1 MRNETIFSQ
10 SPIVNSVTECG
21 ARASRNAWQAVPGPQ
36 TLAPRTAPM
45 ADHPQPGQ
53 AAGTSRH
60 SHKKQCFTKQAA
72 ILRKQPPSGPAKAVT
87 AGSSAPATGH
97 SPVAPARS
105 RHRIPPSRTAHTDG
119 IHPWPQ
125 AGWHSS
131 ALRSGADSCNPLPF
145 TRTGKFRIRTVMQS
159 STFPA
164 MPDFQHA
171 AHGMPATDQHVV
183 FSKPSRSH
191 GEIGTE
197 E

>member
-1 MRNETIFSQ
+1 MHGRPCPARRPFLPARRPWQTTRNPDKRPAHPETPSK
-10 SPIVNSVTECG
+10 NS
-21 ARASRNAWQAVPGPQ
+21 A
-36 TLAPRTAPM
+36 L
-45 ADHPQPGQ
+45 
-53 AAGTSRH
+53 
-60 SHKKQCFTKQAA
+60 KKQAA

-97 SPVAPARS
+97 RPVAPARS
-105 RHRIPPSRTAHTDG
+105 RHRTPPSRTAHTDG

-125 AGWHSS
+125 AEWHSS

-159 STFPA
+159 SAFPA
-164 MPDFQHA
+164 MPDFRHA
-171 AHGMPATDQHVV
+171 TPGMPATDQHVV
-183 FSKPSRSH
+183 LSKPSRSH